1 VPFYIG
7 LTWRFVAWLV
17 VAALMV
23 GLVVGFL
30 AGRAFG

>member
-7 LTWRFVAWLV
+7 LTWRTVGWLV
-17 VAALMV
+17 VVGVIV

>member
-7 LTWRFVAWLV
+7 LTWRSVAWLV
-17 VAALMV
+17 VVALMV
-23 GLVVGFL
+23 GLVVGFI

>member
-7 LTWRFVAWLV
+7 LTWRFVAWLA
-17 VAALMV
+17 VAALVV

>member
-7 LTWRFVAWLV
+7 LPWRFVAWLV
-17 VAALMV
+17 VAALVV

>member
-7 LTWRFVAWLV
+7 LTWRFVGWLV
-17 VAALMV
+17 VVALVV
-23 GLVVGFL
+23 GLAVGFL

>member
-7 LTWRFVAWLV
+7 LTWRTVGWLV
-17 VAALMV
+17 VAGLVV

-30 AGRAFG
+30 AGRAFD

>member
-7 LTWRFVAWLV
+7 LTWRVVAWLV
-17 VAALMV
+17 VAALVV

-30 AGRAFG
+30 AGREFG